1 MILNLAVTVKK
12 EPDAN
17 PYKQI
22 SKDMQEKRFKAEQG
36 IVILVTGS
44 WAALQQFWNDAIIIF
59 GIITSKSLM
68 QYLII
73 FILLRNYRR
82 Y

>member
-1 MILNLAVTVKK
+1 
-12 EPDAN
+12 
-17 PYKQI
+17 
-22 SKDMQEKRFKAEQG
+22 MQEKRFNAEQG

-44 WAALQQFWNDAIIIF
+44 WAALQQFWNDAIIMF

-73 FILLRNYRR
+73 FILLTNYRR